1 MVLQILYVHK
11 TRPILNFIDA
21 MAAQAYRRVP
31 SVPIG
36 TGTSSSRESVSLV
49 DSQRRK
55 DRSAMAAK
63 VSDKIHAA
71 FWVGLGIFTIVQS
84 SLIPTMLNDP
94 TVHRLFFNLAVIC
107 FTINCVLLGYLA
119 VYLPCMRVTTPWDIY
134 CPRVIP
140 TVTIIFLVGGGCMM
154 KALWPGERAKR
165 ASLVTKECETP
176 Y

>member
-1 MVLQILYVHK
+1 
-11 TRPILNFIDA
+11 
-21 MAAQAYRRVP
+21 
-31 SVPIG
+31 
-36 TGTSSSRESVSLV
+36 
-49 DSQRRK
+49 
-55 DRSAMAAK
+55 MAAK

-154 KALWPGERAKR
+154 KALWPVYAFLTPVILSAVGMAGLF
-165 ASLVTKECETP
+165 SLHFMP
-176 Y
+176 FLP